1 MILASS
7 KSEGLRIKREPDK
20 WLHRLTRIALYVWLD
35 VRHQAPSGVVIL
47 GDRVAIG
54 LLGVS
59 RDRHGQQARAS
70 ILKLLGVLGVYQ
82 TEEQAPF

>member
-1 MILASS
+1 MVGRS
-7 KSEGLRIKREPDK
+7 
-20 WLHRLTRIALYVWLD
+20 
-35 VRHQAPSGVVIL
+35 PSGAVGVLIL

-70 ILKLLGVLGVYQ
+70 ILKLLGILGVSQ